1 MSEFIPQEVG
11 EYQLIGHI
19 ATGGMADIFWAQPLA
34 GGDPVALKRLLPQHS
49 DNPAY
54 IERFVGEAK
63 LGVKLRHPNIVRTVK
78 LFKKGPDYFIVQEL
92 VDGISLA
99 ALLQTRREIGLPLPR
114 SATLQILAGL
124 LSALDYVHRAKL
136 GETAVTIVH
145 RDVSPGN
152 VLVDRQGGVKLTDF
166 GLAEASLHP
175 ELRTERGTLAGTPA
189 YMSPQQVLG
198 RALDPRSDIFSAGT
212 LLYECL
218 ANQPPF
224 QAEVEYD
231 LLSLVK
237 EAQVPPLLLEDTGVE
252 LWEAVVARAMAPAPE
267 DRFATAA
274 EFKRALL
281 AAGEKLGLAE
291 TVAGA
296 IGEYEAPSEG

>member
-1 MSEFIPQEVG
+1 M
-11 EYQLIGHI
+11 
-19 ATGGMADIFWAQPLA
+19 
-34 GGDPVALKRLLPQHS
+34 
-49 DNPAY
+49 
-54 IERFVGEAK
+54 
-63 LGVKLRHPNIVRTVK
+63 
-78 LFKKGPDYFIVQEL
+78 
-92 VDGISLA
+92 
-99 ALLQTRREIGLPLPR
+99 
-114 SATLQILAGL
+114 
-124 LSALDYVHRAKL
+124 
-136 GETAVTIVH
+136 
-145 RDVSPGN
+145 
-152 VLVDRQGGVKLTDF
+152 
-166 GLAEASLHP
+166 AEASLHP

-281 AAGEKLGLAE
+281 AAGEKLGLAPDPETLAE